1 MHTLKN
7 HAGKEIKDK
16 DGKAVLGDYVQ
27 TSNNHHVA
35 IYQDAKGNLQD
46 NVISFFEAAERKSQ
60 NVPIVD
66 KNLNRDKGWHFLY
79 TMKQNEYFVF
89 PNEETGFVPSEI
101 DLMDENNYEMI
112 SPNLF
117 RVQKMSRVDYG
128 KTIVRE
134 YVFRNHLETILND
147 NLKLKGLV
155 FKKIQSLKVLEGI
168 VKVRVNAIG
177 KIVAVGEYD

>member
-1 MHTLKN
+1 
-7 HAGKEIKDK
+7 
-16 DGKAVLGDYVQ
+16 
-27 TSNNHHVA
+27 
-35 IYQDAKGNLQD
+35 
-46 NVISFFEAAERKSQ
+46 
-60 NVPIVD
+60 
-66 KNLNRDKGWHFLY
+66 
-79 TMKQNEYFVF
+79 MKQNEYFVF

-117 RVQKMSRVDYG
+117 RVQKVSRVDYG
-128 KTIVRE
+128 KKIIRE